1 MLVREKHDSRL
12 IFTNIKANR
21 SSARNEQVHQ
31 QLLVPFSTKKYL
43 LLFYA
48 IYFCL

>member
-21 SSARNEQVHQ
+21 LSGRNEQVHPQ
-31 QLLVPFSTKKYL
+31 SLVSYSTKKISAAS
-43 LLFYA
+43 FM
-48 IYFCL
+48 